1 MSYQRRSGDGVLWR
15 NDKRE
20 SESHPNLRG
29 DLLIDCPHCQ
39 RAVEMY
45 VSAWTK
51 AKRDGEKFLSLSAKP
66 KTEGR
71 AKLDRAE
78 PEPQAQA
85 QFEDDG
91 EIPF

>member
-1 MSYQRRSGDGVLWR
+1 MSYQRRVGDGVLWR

-20 SESHPNLRG
+20 SENHPNMRG
-29 DLLIDCPHCQ
+29 DLLAACPHCHQ
-39 RAVEMY
+39 AFEMY

-51 AKRDGEKFLSLSAKP
+51 AKRDGEKFLSLSAKS

-71 AKLDRAE
+71 AKLDRE
-78 PEPQAQA
+78 QAAPQA